1 MIDLRKTLAQN
12 DITTKKA
19 YSKNDMKKGILI
31 NCKHSKTE
39 FKQAEELERINYVR
53 QFGMGDKRNWS

>member
-1 MIDLRKTLAQN
+1 MINLQKTTAN
-12 DITTKKA
+12 KKA
-19 YSKNDMKKGILI
+19 YSKNDMKKGIVI

-53 QFGMGDKRNWS
+53 QFGMGDKRNWG